1 MFVIEDSVLDISLDA
16 DTSDE
21 ELVKIIEVEV
31 CDDVDDLE
39 DSLFDDKLE
48 MDDGLES
55 VVSVE
60 ELIELDDKLLSDDPD
75 EFVLSV
81 LIEVIDRE
89 EDVVKSFDDK
99 LEDEDFEE
107 DDTDSVWLD
116 ENDEEVLSV

>member
-1 MFVIEDSVLDISLDA
+1 VFVIEDSVLDISLDA